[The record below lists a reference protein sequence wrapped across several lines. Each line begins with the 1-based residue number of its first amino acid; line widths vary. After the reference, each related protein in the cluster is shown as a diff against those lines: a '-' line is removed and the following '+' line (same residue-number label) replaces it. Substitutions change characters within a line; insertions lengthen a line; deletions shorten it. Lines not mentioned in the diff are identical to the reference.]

1 MTSNAAPIVRFAPS
15 PTGRLH
21 IGNVR
26 TALLNWLF
34 VKRNDG
40 KFILRLDDTDTERSK
55 EEFAEAIRT
64 DLQWLGLHW
73 HETFRQSDRT
83 ARYDEVAA
91 SLKAS
96 GHLYPCYETEDE
108 LDRKR
113 KRQMARGLP
122 PTYDRAALKLTAEER
137 ARNEAEGRLPHWRFK
152 LANTAMGSDAI
163 AHTAV
168 HWRDLVRGEQT
179 VDVGSLSDPVLVRAG
194 GTYLYTFT
202 SVVDDVDSKI
212 THIIRGEDHV
222 TNSGV
227 QIQIFEALGATP
239 PSFAHFSLLVG
250 RDGEALS
257 KRLGSLS
264 VDGFRDAGLEPMA
277 VNAFSA
283 LIGTSDAIQ
292 PYLTLD
298 ELAAIFD
305 LSKLS
310 RSPSRFDTSEL
321 EALNAKLLHITPYT
335 SVAERL
341 KGMGCTGGEA
351 FWQAVRGNLNTLAD
365 AKPWHA
371 VINASIT
378 PVVEDAAF
386 LAEAAQLLP
395 PEPWTDAT
403 WGEWTNAVKA
413 KTGRKGKA
421 LFHPLR
427 LALTAAEN
435 GPELKVLL
443 PLIGRPRALARL
455 EDKVA

>member
-1 MTSNAAPIVRFAPS
+1 MTTNAAPIVRFAPS

-34 VKRNDG
+34 VKRNGG

-55 EEFAEAIRT
+55 EEYAEAIRT
-64 DLQWLGLHW
+64 DLKWLGLHW

-91 SLKAS
+91 QLKAS

-122 PTYDRAALKLTAEER
+122 PTYDRAALKLTPEER
-137 ARNEAEGRLPHWRFK
+137 AKNESEGRMPYWRFK
-152 LANTAMGSDAI
+152 LANTVKGSDAI
-163 AHTAV
+163 ASTPVRWH
-168 HWRDLVRGEQT
+168 DLVRGEQT

-194 GTYLYTFT
+194 GSYLYTFT

-227 QIQIFEALGATP
+227 QIQIFEALGAKP
-239 PSFAHFSLLVG
+239 PSLAHFSLLVG

-277 VNAFSA
+277 VNAFSS

-298 ELAAIFD
+298 ELGAIFD
-305 LSKLS
+305 LGKLS
-310 RSPSRFDTSEL
+310 RSPSRFDTAEL

-335 SVAERL
+335 TVAERL
-341 KGMGCTGGEA
+341 KTLGCTGGEP
-351 FWQAVRGNLNTLAD
+351 FWQAVRGNLKTLAD
-365 AKPWHA
+365 AKQWHT
-371 VINASIT
+371 VTASEIT
-378 PVVEDAAF
+378 PKIEDATF
-386 LAEAAQLLP
+386 LAEAAALLP
-395 PEPWTDAT
+395 SEPWNETT
-403 WGEWTNAVKA
+403 WGQWADAVKA

-435 GPELKVLL
+435 GPELKTLL
-443 PLIGRPRALARL
+443 PLIGRKRALARL
-455 EDKVA
+455 EGKVA